1 MDILII
7 IGLIIFNGVLSMS
20 EIALVSARKA
30 KLEAAIKKGSRSAK
44 KALDLSG
51 EPDRFLPTIQI
62 GITLIGILTGIFSG
76 GEIPEIFRQWLVR
89 AGMSAALASSLSF
102 LLIVLAVTFLSLV
115 IGELVPKRIGMTHP
129 ETVSKMVAGPMFL
142 FSKIAAPFVWL
153 LSSST
158 RIVLKILKID
168 TEPENKVTEDE
179 IKAII
184 QEGAEGGEIQE
195 VEQDIVERVFHLS
208 DRDVSSIMT
217 HRNDL
222 DWLDIEDDA
231 NTVITKV
238 KADMHTV
245 YPVANERIDDI
256 QGVVLL
262 KEMFGSVYSKD
273 FRLSDFIHPAQFVPE
288 SMNAYDVLELFKQ
301 TRVHYALVSDE
312 FGNLQGMVTMF
323 DMMDAIVGDISETA
337 EDEYKIIRREDGSW
351 IIDGQ
356 YSFFDFL
363 AFFNMEDLYQE
374 YDYNTI
380 SGLILDIIKKI
391 PQEGDHLEWMG
402 FDFEIVDMDGARIDK
417 VLVSG
422 NNFPDDEETP
432 V

>member
-76 GEIPEIFRQWLVR
+76 GEIPEIFRQWLVF

-184 QEGAEGGEIQE
+184 QEGTEGGEIQE

-231 NTVITKV
+231 NTVIARV

-245 YPVANERIDDI
+245 YPVANERIDNI

-273 FRLSDFIHPAQFVPE
+273 FKLSDFIHPAQFVPE
-288 SMNAYDVLELFKQ
+288 NMNAYDVLELFKQ

-422 NNFPDDEETP
+422 NNFPDNEGTP

>member
-1 MDILII
+1 
-7 IGLIIFNGVLSMS
+7 
-20 EIALVSARKA
+20 
-30 KLEAAIKKGSRSAK
+30 
-44 KALDLSG
+44 
-51 EPDRFLPTIQI
+51 
-62 GITLIGILTGIFSG
+62 
-76 GEIPEIFRQWLVR
+76 
-89 AGMSAALASSLSF
+89 
-102 LLIVLAVTFLSLV
+102 
-115 IGELVPKRIGMTHP
+115 
-129 ETVSKMVAGPMFL
+129 L

-184 QEGAEGGEIQE
+184 QEGTEGGEIQE

-231 NTVITKV
+231 NTVIARV

-245 YPVANERIDDI
+245 YPVANERIDNI

-273 FRLSDFIHPAQFVPE
+273 FKLSDFIHPAQFVPE
-288 SMNAYDVLELFKQ
+288 NMNAYDVLELFKQ

-422 NNFPDDEETP
+422 NNFPDNEGTP